1 MPGMKHA
8 ALPPLSRDLLEA
20 FTASAW
26 GCLMWLARVIT
37 QIGAPRRSRRL
48 RAFVEQLERAVE
60 SILFLEAVR
69 RFGPPRARRHTPHGA
84 PAGFRRQLDTR
95 MRLFFR
101 NSGVRARKAGFLQR
115 LASLAAALA
124 NPEPHIAYFT
134 KRLMRGLRG
143 ARLIAARP
151 PATSLG
157 ASAPQAAIIVDTS

>member
-1 MPGMKHA
+1 MLRMKHA
-8 ALPPLSRDLLEA
+8 VLPPLSRDLLEA

-26 GCLMWLARVIT
+26 ACLMWLARVIT

-48 RAFVEQLERAVE
+48 RSFVEQLERAVE
-60 SILFLEAVR
+60 SILFLEAVH
-69 RFGPPRARRHTPHGA
+69 RFGPPPPRRHTPPAA

-115 LASLAAALA
+115 LASLASALA

-134 KRLMRGLRG
+134 KRLTRGLRG
-143 ARLIAARP
+143 ARLIATAP
-151 PATSLG
+151 PAASLG
-157 ASAPQAAIIVDTS
+157 SVAPQVIIIIDTS